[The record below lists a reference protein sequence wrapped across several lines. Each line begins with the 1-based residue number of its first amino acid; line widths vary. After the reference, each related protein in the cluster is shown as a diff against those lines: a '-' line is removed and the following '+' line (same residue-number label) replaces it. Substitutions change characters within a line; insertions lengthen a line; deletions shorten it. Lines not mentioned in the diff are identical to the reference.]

1 MMAAVAVAVAVAV
14 AAVVDASAAVVA
26 SNVILGA
33 APPFGRMLASHVDL
47 GP

>member
-1 MMAAVAVAVAVAV
+1 MMAAVA
-14 AAVVDASAAVVA
+14 AADASAAVVA
-26 SNVILGA
+26 SNVILDA

>member
-1 MMAAVAVAVAVAV
+1 MMAAVAVAAVAG
-14 AAVVDASAAVVA
+14 ASAAVVA

-33 APPFGRMLASHVDL
+33 APPFGRRLANHVDL